1 MTERAMTYI
10 CVRGYHRELS
20 LVEYVCHN
28 NAFASCTARQPPLL
42 FRRVHR
48 QRGCKHD
55 DDVVQAVDAKVD
67 EEVLEVVEVVVEAS
81 M

>member
-28 NAFASCTARQPPLL
+28 NAFASCTARQPHLL
-42 FRRVHR
+42 RRVHLQR
-48 QRGCKHD
+48 QLQHQ
-55 DDVVQAVDAKVD
+55 DVRHAHTVVDAQKVD
-67 EEVLEVVEVVVEAS
+67 EEVVEVVELQAS

>member
-28 NAFASCTARQPPLL
+28 NAFASCTARQPLL
-42 FRRVHR
+42 FRRVA
-48 QRGCKHD
+48 
-55 DDVVQAVDAKVD
+55 AVNAKVD
-67 EEVLEVVEVVVEAS
+67 EEVVEVVEVVVDAS

>member
-1 MTERAMTYI
+1 MTYI

-28 NAFASCTARQPPLL
+28 NAFASCTARQPHL
-42 FRRVHR
+42 FRRVHLQR
-48 QRGCKHD
+48 QLQHQ
-55 DDVVQAVDAKVD
+55 DVVHAHAVDAKVD
-67 EEVLEVVEVVVEAS
+67 EEVVDVVEVVELEAS

>member
-28 NAFASCTARQPPLL
+28 NAFASCTARQPLL
-42 FRRVHR
+42 FRRFHL